1 VSGDSPIAAG
11 GDWDRCRGAL
21 ADRTLTS
28 DPRLAGL
35 RSSQP
40 NNFLMMDGETHH
52 RLRRLIAPFFTSRRL
67 QTIEPRLRD
76 RCRAL
81 LDAVLEDPVTDLV
94 ADLVEPLVLDAIL
107 TAMEVPAA
115 RRDRLTALAGEM
127 LGLLEPEQTEAE
139 RTRATGAAMRATM
152 LFQRD
157 RLSGSASGLH
167 ATLETAAEEGR
178 IAPKLA
184 CSTPVVVLHG
194 GYENPL
200 NQLGCVVAWAV
211 ENPERFAALAS
222 GAAPL
227 LFEEI
232 LRVCS
237 PVRMVVR
244 WAIADAEADPPRRRG
259 DLVCINLERA
269 NHDSARFEAATEV
282 DPRRRRRHLG
292 FGQGAHACVGMALAR
307 LEGRVLIAALAAMRS
322 DQLRRFEVDWREG
335 VVARGPQR
343 IVRRDP

>member
-1 VSGDSPIAAG
+1 MAAD
-11 GDWDRCRGAL
+11 GDWDRSRAAL
-21 ADRTLTS
+21 ADRSLTS

-35 RSSQP
+35 RSTQP
-40 NNFLMMDGETHH
+40 NNFLLMDDETHH
-52 RLRRLIAPFFTSRRL
+52 QLRRLIAPFFTSRRL
-67 QTIEPRLRD
+67 QAVEPQLRD
-76 RCRAL
+76 RCRSL
-81 LDAVLEDPVTDLV
+81 LDAVLEDPAADLV
-94 ADLVEPLVLDAIL
+94 HDLVEPLVLDSIL
-107 TAMEVPAA
+107 TVMEVPAA
-115 RRDRLTALAGEM
+115 RRDRLRTLAGEM
-127 LGLLEPEQTEAE
+127 LGLLEPGQTEAE
-139 RTRATGAAMRATM
+139 RTRATSAAMRVTM

-157 RLSGSASGLH
+157 RLTGSASGLH
-167 ATLETAAEEGR
+167 AALETAAEEGL

-211 ENPERFAALAS
+211 ENPERFARLAG

-232 LRVCS
+232 LRVYS

-244 WAIADAEADPPRRRG
+244 WAIEDNAEVDPPRKRG
-259 DLVCINLERA
+259 DLVCVDLERA
-269 NHDSARFEAATEV
+269 NRDSGRFEAAAEV

-292 FGQGAHACVGMALAR
+292 FGQGTHACVGMALAR
-307 LEGRVLIAALAAMRS
+307 LEGRVLIAALATMRP
-322 DQLRRFEVDWREG
+322 DQLRGFDIDWREG

-343 IVRRDP
+343 IVRRHP